1 MSGLKSKNE
10 IIKENLTISIIAEFV
25 LYDLNRTVNEE
36 LGREVFDF
44 HKLVQDRQENVVI
57 SYKNVSSLS
66 TKIDAGESRPLKSR
80 KSDFVN
86 NDFFANSFRRAQ
98 KSRSSFCSQ
107 SSKYI
112 PIILLIIIFHF

>member
-1 MSGLKSKNE
+1 MSGFLSRNK

-66 TKIDAGESRPLKSR
+66 TKIDAGES
-80 KSDFVN
+80 
-86 NDFFANSFRRAQ
+86 
-98 KSRSSFCSQ
+98 
-107 SSKYI
+107 
-112 PIILLIIIFHF
+112 ILENRIL

>member
-1 MSGLKSKNE
+1 VDQKFSSKNK

-66 TKIDAGESRPLKSR
+66 TKIDSGESRPLKFS
-80 KSDFVN
+80 KIG
-86 NDFFANSFRRAQ
+86 
-98 KSRSSFCSQ
+98 FC
-107 SSKYI
+107 K
-112 PIILLIIIFHF
+112 

>member
-1 MSGLKSKNE
+1 MNKVKIYFEWISSKNK
-10 IIKENLTISIIAEFV
+10 IFKENLTISIIAEFV

-66 TKIDAGESRPLKSR
+66 TKIDAGESRPLKFS
-80 KSDFVN
+80 KLG
-86 NDFFANSFRRAQ
+86 
-98 KSRSSFCSQ
+98 FC
-107 SSKYI
+107 K
-112 PIILLIIIFHF
+112 

>member
-1 MSGLKSKNE
+1 M
-10 IIKENLTISIIAEFV
+10 KENLTISIIAEFV

-66 TKIDAGESRPLKSR
+66 TKIDAGESRPLKFS
-80 KSDFVN
+80 KLG
-86 NDFFANSFRRAQ
+86 
-98 KSRSSFCSQ
+98 FC
-107 SSKYI
+107 K
-112 PIILLIIIFHF
+112 

>member
-1 MSGLKSKNE
+1 MSGFSSKK
-10 IIKENLTISIIAEFV
+10 IITENLTISIIAEFV

-66 TKIDAGESRPLKSR
+66 TKIDAGES
-80 KSDFVN
+80 
-86 NDFFANSFRRAQ
+86 
-98 KSRSSFCSQ
+98 
-107 SSKYI
+107 
-112 PIILLIIIFHF
+112 ILENRIL

>member
-66 TKIDAGESRPLKSR
+66 TKIDAGENKIGVC
-80 KSDFVN
+80 K
-86 NDFFANSFRRAQ
+86 
-98 KSRSSFCSQ
+98 
-107 SSKYI
+107 
-112 PIILLIIIFHF
+112 